1 MSNKKI
7 YLAVDLGASSGRVL
21 AGIYDGETLVLR
33 ELNRF
38 PSEAFQKDG
47 SWHWKFDAFF
57 SHIKKGIAL
66 ATAEYGE
73 AVISLGVDTWGVDYG
88 LIDVEGN
95 LLEQPY
101 QYRDGRTDGM
111 MDKAYG
117 LMPKSEIYERTGIQF
132 MFFNTLFQLLGE
144 QKSGRGLME
153 KADRLLFMPDLVNYF
168 LTGRKVNERSIAST
182 GQLLDARSQGWDQGL
197 FKAMGFPASIFG
209 ELVEAGTVLGG
220 FKPEL
225 AAELGS
231 STLRVIAVG
240 CHDTASA
247 VAGVPALEEEPVF
260 LSSGTWSL
268 IGRELSQP
276 VLTTES
282 FEAGFSNEGGVLGT
296 TRFLKNIAGMWLV
309 QECKKKWD
317 EQGQEISFGELVEL
331 AQKEVGGLGL
341 IDPDAKEFQAPADM
355 PKAIADYC
363 RARGQVVPETPG
375 QFVRMI
381 LESLADRY
389 ATVKTSLEEVT
400 GRKVEKIY
408 IVGGG
413 SQNRL
418 LNQLAANAT
427 GCEIVAGPV
436 EATSL
441 GNILMQMIASG
452 DLKDLKEGRRLVAKS
467 FAVETFL
474 PHGEKLKTV

>member
-1 MSNKKI
+1 MSNRKI

-21 AGIYDGETLVLR
+21 AGIYDGETIELR

-47 SWHWKFDAFF
+47 SWHWKFDSIF

-88 LIDVEGN
+88 LIDGEGN

-101 QYRDGRTDGM
+101 QYRDSRTDGM
-111 MDKAYG
+111 MEKAYG
-117 LMPKSEIYERTGIQF
+117 LMPKSEIYQRTGIQF

-144 QKSGRGLME
+144 QNSGRSLME

-182 GQLLDARSQGWDQGL
+182 GQLLDARSQSWDHEL
-197 FKAMGFPASIFG
+197 LKAMGFPASIFG
-209 ELVEAGTVLGG
+209 ELVEAGTVLGEL
-220 FKPEL
+220 KPEL
-225 AAELGS
+225 ARELGS
-231 STLRVIAVG
+231 STLKVVAVG

-247 VAGVPALEEEPVF
+247 VAGVPALEADPVF

-268 IGRELSQP
+268 IGRELSCP
-276 VLTTES
+276 ILTTES
-282 FEAGFSNEGGVLGT
+282 FKEGFSNEGGVLDT

-331 AQKEVGGLGL
+331 AQKESGALGL

-363 RARGQVVPETPG
+363 RARGQAVPERPG

-389 ATVKTSLEEVT
+389 AEVKVSLEKVT
-400 GRKVEKIY
+400 GREVKKIY

-474 PHGEKLKTV
+474 PNIKN